1 VRQQPR
7 GTAEPGSEMHARKGC
22 SCCSVGKAHALI
34 EPGLDI
40 VDGSLES
47 ARRKFAYPR
56 SLCRSHQE
64 SRQPVVLG
72 GAQSSGQR
80 RQNAGSEV
88 STAPYQQVS
97 PQQGCREG
105 TSGGN
110 FSSHSRK
117 HLSNQSLG
125 LQFDSNPGSHFMLYF
140 NGLSIFCHLD
150 SSDSYHL
157 SRGRSIDLKLH
168 TRGSMSTLPHELTIG
183 IACLEDRI
191 EPVKRLLRSP
201 AKTCPSATGQPQ
213 PQGSDRSGID
223 NRSLRPSV
231 TVCRTP

>member
-1 VRQQPR
+1 MHGRGFPIERTLRPVQRLRAERKNVAVVRP
-7 GTAEPGSEMHARKGC
+7 
-22 SCCSVGKAHALI
+22 VGEHRDRHSDRHVEQGQRDAPPPPQRCRCWIAYGGRQD
-34 EPGLDI
+34 P
-40 VDGSLES
+40 SS
-47 ARRKFAYPR
+47 ARITRYHR
-56 SLCRSHQE
+56 SKHAAR
-64 SRQPVVLG
+64 VV
-72 GAQSSGQR
+72 
-80 RQNAGSEV
+80 
-88 STAPYQQVS
+88 P
-97 PQQGCREG
+97 
-105 TSGGN
+105 GN
-110 FSSHSRK
+110 FSSSSRK

-125 LQFDSNPGSHFMLYF
+125 LRFDSNPGSHFMLYF
-140 NGLSIFCHLD
+140 SGLSIFCHLD

>member
-1 VRQQPR
+1 
-7 GTAEPGSEMHARKGC
+7 
-22 SCCSVGKAHALI
+22 
-34 EPGLDI
+34 
-40 VDGSLES
+40 
-47 ARRKFAYPR
+47 
-56 SLCRSHQE
+56 
-64 SRQPVVLG
+64 
-72 GAQSSGQR
+72 
-80 RQNAGSEV
+80 
-88 STAPYQQVS
+88 
-97 PQQGCREG
+97 
-105 TSGGN
+105 
-110 FSSHSRK
+110 
-117 HLSNQSLG
+117 
-125 LQFDSNPGSHFMLYF
+125 MLYF

-191 EPVKRLLRSP
+191 EPVKGLLRSP